1 MSVSIGQQSG
11 EGVGLVLW
19 DWSLVEM
26 PRQAGGHATP
36 AGLDIRFAPKRA
48 RRLAQTSGRLLY
60 FNEQL

>member
-1 MSVSIGQQSG
+1 M
-11 EGVGLVLW
+11 GLVLW